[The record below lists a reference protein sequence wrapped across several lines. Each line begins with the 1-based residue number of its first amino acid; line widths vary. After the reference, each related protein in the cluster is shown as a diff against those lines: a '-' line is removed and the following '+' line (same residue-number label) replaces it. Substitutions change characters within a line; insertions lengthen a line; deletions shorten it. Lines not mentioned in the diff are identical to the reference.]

1 MGLFKSIVDAAKQAA
16 DPMQQYG
23 QPGYQQQ
30 YYGQPGMP
38 GQMGMNPMAGAMGG
52 GMLGGVIGQVMTKL
66 GGQPGMQPGQPGYPQ
81 QGYMS
86 GVQGQYPQQ
95 GYPQQ
100 YSQQGYPQ
108 QGYPQGQ
115 YPQQGYPQQG
125 YPQQG
130 YPQQGYPQQGYP
142 QQAYAAGQ
150 YPQGYPQ
157 GGYPQGY
164 PQQAPKSASANA
176 FAQAKQGNVTMPAGQ
191 QTTHTQT
198 GGQFGQTSR
207 PQQPQA
213 SVHPGQQPGYPQ
225 QQPVQQSA
233 SASKFKQAG
242 TQLSD
247 QAKGVVSVINMGS
260 SSVPSGK

>member
-1 MGLFKSIVDAAKQAA
+1 MGLFKNIVDAAKQAA

-38 GQMGMNPMAGAMGG
+38 GQMGMNPMAGVMGG
-52 GMLGGVIGQVMTKL
+52 GMLGGVIGQVMNKL
-66 GGQPGMQPGQPGYPQ
+66 GGQPGMQPGQQGYPQ

-95 GYPQQ
+95 GYPQ
-100 YSQQGYPQ
+100 
-108 QGYPQGQ
+108 Q

-142 QQAYAAGQ
+142 QQG
-150 YPQGYPQ
+150 YPQQGYPQ
-157 GGYPQGY
+157 QGYPQQYPQQGYPQGY

-176 FAQAKQGNVTMPAGQ
+176 FAQAKQGNVIMPAGQ
-191 QTTHTQT
+191 QPQQTVHTQT
-198 GGQFGQTSR
+198 GGQFGQTSHL
-207 PQQPQA
+207 QQPQA
-213 SVHPGQQPGYPQ
+213 GLRPGQQAGYPQ
-225 QQPVQQSA
+225 QPAQQSA

-242 TQLSD
+242 AQLSD

-260 SSVPSGK
+260 SSVPTGK

>member
-1 MGLFKSIVDAAKQAA
+1 MGLFKNIVDAAKQAA

-38 GQMGMNPMAGAMGG
+38 GQMGMNPMAGVMGG
-52 GMLGGVIGQVMTKL
+52 GMLGGVIGQVMNKL
-66 GGQPGMQPGQPGYPQ
+66 GGQPGMQPGQQGYPQ

-95 GYPQQ
+95 GYPQ
-100 YSQQGYPQ
+100 
-108 QGYPQGQ
+108 Q

-142 QQAYAAGQ
+142 QQG
-150 YPQGYPQ
+150 YPQQGYPQ
-157 GGYPQGY
+157 QGYPQQGYPQQYPQQGYPQGY

-191 QTTHTQT
+191 QPQQTVHTQT
-198 GGQFGQTSR
+198 GGQFGQTSHL
-207 PQQPQA
+207 QQPQA
-213 SVHPGQQPGYPQ
+213 GLRPGQQAGYPQ
-225 QQPVQQSA
+225 QPAQQSA

-242 TQLSD
+242 AQLSD

-260 SSVPSGK
+260 SSVPTGK